1 MCSAVLREVPPS
13 GRGSH
18 RATGLLNCPAVNSA
32 PIARLVL
39 AASFLAAA
47 CTPQGDPAI
56 GPSGFTENFD
66 RAQLGELWHNTGGPW
81 EIRDGKL
88 HVRGARN
95 KPLWLRRTLP
105 RDVRI
110 EVDVRSESLEGD
122 IKVEVFGDGSS
133 KAESESYTATSY
145 VVIFGGW
152 NNSMNIIARM
162 DEHAADRA
170 VGPRR
175 RVEPGQTYRLKIERR
190 GDTITA
196 WVDDQELAKMTDPE
210 PLEGRGH
217 DHFAFNNWES
227 DLWFDNLRITPL

>member
-1 MCSAVLREVPPS
+1 MARRALPILLLTVAV
-13 GRGSH
+13 G
-18 RATGLLNCPAVNSA
+18 
-32 PIARLVL
+32 
-39 AASFLAAA
+39 A

-56 GPSGFTENFD
+56 GPSGFSDDFD
-66 RAQLGELWHNTGGPW
+66 RDDLGDDWHNTGGRYRIV
-81 EIRDGKL
+81 EGELNIQ
-88 HVRGARN
+88 GARN
-95 KPLWLRRTLP
+95 RPLWLRRRLP

-110 EVDVRSESLEGD
+110 EVDVRSESPQGD

-133 KAESESYTATSY
+133 RATSESYTATSY

-162 DEHAADRA
+162 DEHAEDRA

-175 RVEPGQTYRLKIERR
+175 PVERGRTYRLRIERR

-196 WVDDQELAKMTDPE
+196 WADDEELATMTDPE

-217 DHFAFNNWES
+217 DHFAFNNWEA
-227 DLWFDNLRITPL
+227 DLYFDNLRIEPL